1 MTDFKCFMAGNAI
14 KAENKKYVASQRFI
28 DENNQPVEW
37 ELRVVP
43 NDEVEQITKSCR
55 KKEFNRATR
64 ETTYTTDPN
73 KFNLALV
80 CASVVYPP
88 LNNAELQDS
97 YKVVGA
103 EELVKTMLTPGEL
116 SDLVSAVSEVCGY
129 QTDMADKIKTAKN

>member
-1 MTDFKCFMAGNAI
+1 MADFKCFMAGNAI
-14 KAENKKYVASQRFI
+14 KAENKKYIASQRFI
-28 DENNQPVEW
+28 DEAGKPVEW

-55 KKEFNRATR
+55 RKDFNRATR
-64 ETTYTTDPN
+64 ETTYTTDVN
-73 KFNLALV
+73 KFNLDLV

-88 LNNAELQDS
+88 LDNAELQDS

-103 EELVKTMLTPGEL
+103 EALVKAMLTPGEL

>member
-1 MTDFKCFMAGNAI
+1 MADFKCFMADNAI
-14 KAENKKYVASQRFI
+14 KAENKKYIASQRFI
-28 DENNQPVEW
+28 GEDKQPVEW

-43 NDEVEQITKSCR
+43 NNEVERITKSCR
-55 KKEFNRATR
+55 KKEFNRSTH

-88 LNNAELQDS
+88 LDNAELQDS
-97 YKVVGA
+97 YQVVGA
-103 EELVKTMLTPGEL
+103 EALVKAMLTPGEL

-129 QTDMADKIKTAKN
+129 QTDMADKVRTAKN

>member
-1 MTDFKCFMAGNAI
+1 MADFKCFMADNAI
-14 KAENKKYVASQRFI
+14 KAENKKYIASQRFVGE
-28 DENNQPVEW
+28 DKQPVEW

-43 NDEVEQITKSCR
+43 NDEVERITKSCR

-64 ETTYTTDPN
+64 ETSYTTDPN

-88 LNNAELQDS
+88 LDNAQLQDS

-103 EELVKTMLTPGEL
+103 EALVKAMLTPGEL

-129 QTDMADKIKTAKN
+129 QTDMADKVRTAKN

>member
-14 KAENKKYVASQRFI
+14 KAENNKYVASQRFI